1 MNIEN
6 SAEPI
11 LGSPKT
17 AEELLEIYFL
27 DMRSALLET
36 AAAMDRIQR
45 AENGNDILK
54 DPRIQKLQEGCEIL
68 KNEKPDRVGQLLCLL
83 SDPWNNNQNQ
93 EVL

>member
-1 MNIEN
+1 MNNEN
-6 SAEPI
+6 AAEPI

-17 AEELLEIYFL
+17 AGELLEIYFL
-27 DMRSALLET
+27 IMRSALLET

-68 KNEKPDRVGQLLCLL
+68 KNGKPDRVEQLLCLL
-83 SDPWNNNQNQ
+83 SDPLEQ
-93 EVL
+93 

>member
-1 MNIEN
+1 MNNLN
-6 SAEPI
+6 SAKPV

-45 AENGNDILK
+45 SENEGDMMD
-54 DPRIQKLQEGCEIL
+54 DPRVQKLNGAFEIL
-68 KNEKPDRVGQLLCLL
+68 KSGNPDRVEQILRLL
-83 SDPWNNNQNQ
+83 SDSMEQ
-93 EVL
+93 

>member
-36 AAAMDRIQR
+36 AAALDRIQR
-45 AENGNDILK
+45 SENGGGYD
-54 DPRIQKLQEGCEIL
+54 G
-68 KNEKPDRVGQLLCLL
+68 
-83 SDPWNNNQNQ
+83 
-93 EVL
+93 